1 MERNQGVAGDC
12 GAAYGLTRGIAVT
25 AETPSSRAGFVL
37 SGKLLFGGRLET
49 QSSFDLEVSRRFC
62 GAKSFNDPEYQ
73 PLKAL
78 RQRVRESEIVSVEGA

>member
-1 MERNQGVAGDC
+1 MGSC
-12 GAAYGLTRGIAVT
+12 C
-25 AETPSSRAGFVL
+25 
-37 SGKLLFGGRLET
+37 FGGRLET

-78 RQRVRESEIVSVEGA
+78 RQRLRESEIVSSYTEAGRARPFSLNRFNRAVTTRFIASPTCGRIL

>member
-1 MERNQGVAGDC
+1 MGSC
-12 GAAYGLTRGIAVT
+12 C
-25 AETPSSRAGFVL
+25 
-37 SGKLLFGGRLET
+37 FGGRLET

-78 RQRVRESEIVSVEGA
+78 RRRVRESEIVSVEGA